1 VSRQLIFLV
10 RVYVQV
16 VCVLCVCASLS
27 CVDSFTTGHDAQ
39 HYQSLFLWRPP
50 AAAAVLGFS
59 NSLLPSPEEE
69 EEEEEEAKLAA
80 EAAAKA
86 QAEGADGS
94 EDEDEL

>member
-1 VSRQLIFLV
+1 M

-69 EEEEEEAKLAA
+69 EEEEAKLAA

>member
-1 VSRQLIFLV
+1 M
-10 RVYVQV
+10 YVQV
-16 VCVLCVCASLS
+16 VSVLCSRHVLCVFASLS
-27 CVDSFTTGHDAQ
+27 CLNLFTTGHDAQ

-69 EEEEEEAKLAA
+69 EEAKLAA